1 MKQFVPKLAI
11 WPTLICS
18 EFPSVNGTDIH
29 YMYLLRVSFIDIM
42 YYRKHLEI
50 VTSSVSFPV

>member
-11 WPTLICS
+11 WPGLFCS
-18 EFPSVNGTDIH
+18 EFPSVNGTDKQD
-29 YMYLLRVSFIDIM
+29 MYLLLSFINVM

-50 VTSSVSFPV
+50 VISFVSLPV

>member
-11 WPTLICS
+11 WPGLFS
-18 EFPSVNGTDIH
+18 PEFPSVNGTDKQ
-29 YMYLLRVSFIDIM
+29 YMYLLLSFINVM

-50 VTSSVSFPV
+50 VISSVSFPV